1 MKLDQLKEKKELL
14 ATAMLVVA
22 VASAVLIT
30 LRVRGFFVTSASAQ
44 SAVEQTIDQN
54 KPDAKNLTA
63 QLGKFKKVADALKK
77 SNLFSPPAPK
87 QNPIKAVMGIF
98 GDEALINGK
107 WYKAGDKV
115 ADAKIVAV
123 NPTSVE
129 TLWDRKKKTF
139 NPIDGGASGSGGS
152 SRSGRPTASSRGS
165 SGGRPGMVVTQGPRP
180 GGGGMPGMGGMT
192 RERMMNMSE
201 AERDK
206 FRNQMRERFENMSEG
221 ERDRFRQQMRERM
234 GGGRGGPGGDR
245 GGRGGG
251 PGGGRISRR

>member
-1 MKLDQLKEKKELL
+1 MKLDNLKEKKELV

-22 VASAVLIT
+22 VVSAVLIT
-30 LRVRGFFVTSASAQ
+30 VRVRGFFVTSANAQ
-44 SAVEQTIDQN
+44 NAVEQTIDQN

-63 QLGKFKKVADALKK
+63 QLGKFKKVADELKK
-77 SNLFSPPAPK
+77 NNLFSPPAPK

-129 TLWDRKKKTF
+129 TLWDGKKKTF

-165 SGGRPGMVVTQGPRP
+165 SSSGTGRPGMVVTQGTRP

-192 RERMMNMSE
+192 RERMMHMSE

-221 ERDRFRQQMRERM
+221 ERDKFRQQMRERM
-234 GGGRGGPGGDR
+234 GGGRGGDR
-245 GGRGGG
+245 GGRGG

>member
-1 MKLDQLKEKKELL
+1 MKLDNLKEKKELL
-14 ATAMLVVA
+14 ATAMLLVA

-30 LRVRGFFVTSASAQ
+30 LRVRGFFVTSANAQ

-54 KPDAKNLTA
+54 KPDPNNLKD
-63 QLGKFKKVADALKK
+63 QLGKFEEVAKALKK

-98 GDEALINGK
+98 GDEALISGK
-107 WYKAGDKV
+107 RYKVGDKV
-115 ADAKIVAV
+115 AAAEIVAI

-129 TLWDRKKKTF
+129 TLWERKPKTF
-139 NPIDGGASGSGGS
+139 YPIDGASSGSGGS
-152 SRSGRPTASSRGS
+152 SRSGRPTASSRS
-165 SGGRPGMVVTQGPRP
+165 SGGGRPGMVVTQGPRP

-192 RERMMNMSE
+192 RERMMHMSE

-234 GGGRGGPGGDR
+234 GGGRGGDR
-245 GGRGGG
+245 GSRGGG